1 MHILD
6 RILSGETKVLD
17 QSQIKELIP
26 HRDPLLLLDKI
37 ENIVLSPEENS
48 IKGFRKYSKED
59 PIFKGHFPEKPVLP
73 GVYIIEGIA
82 QTAAILNAL
91 LQYQKKQKKDFLAFL
106 TSIKN
111 AKFKQPVIPSCTLHY
126 SVKLEKTRGQFF
138 WGYGEAFVDDMK
150 VAETTLSA
158 AIAE

>member
-6 RILSGETKVLD
+6 RILSGEVKSLD

-26 HRDPLLLLDKI
+26 HREPLLLIDKVEKI
-37 ENIVLSPEENS
+37 NLNTEDNS
-48 IKGFRKYSKED
+48 LKGYKKYD
-59 PIFKGHFPEKPVLP
+59 IDNPIFRGHFPQRPVLP

-82 QTAAILNAL
+82 QTAAILNVL
-91 LQYQKKQKKDFLAFL
+91 LQYKTYQKKDFIAFL

-111 AKFKQPVIPSCTLHY
+111 AKFKQPVIPNCTLHY
-126 SVKLEKTRGQFF
+126 EVKLEKTRGQFF
-138 WGYGEAFVDDMK
+138 WGYGEAFVDNIK

-158 AIAE
+158 AIAK